1 MQYLCNIFTNKTEK
15 IMNRLLTVLCLLAWA
30 SFPVQAQDESLK
42 MRFDFENVSGTS
54 VTDNISGVTASLKG
68 VAKVV
73 ALGDLHVLDLGNG
86 TGYLDMTAAAGEVLA
101 AQGNHSIS
109 VYYRVDEAASLSGN
123 GYFLWAFSTQAACS
137 ATSGVYSAYRL
148 NAQRIASSTG
158 GYQNETGYSV
168 GTASPK
174 GRWMHVCFTQ
184 TGTTGRLYIDGQLQ
198 KAVTGMSTN
207 ATLYGTT
214 KPAYCWIGRAPFS
227 GDSYL
232 KQTLVADFRVYGTA
246 LTAAQVAELAAKT
259 AELDYAYDHGTPG
272 DMTALQAAIAYA
284 EDAIG
289 GDTSDYLPGAV
300 ANVEDMLTMA
310 QDMVADGTFSQTALD
325 KMATQLKAAVTAMKG
340 TAGKLFDTSDAVAA
354 GIYDTERGFRHPGG
368 MHTQQDFDR
377 IKAQLAAG
385 NATVKAAY
393 NVLKSAA
400 YAQPGVQ
407 TYPVESIVRGG
418 TGENYINAARG
429 ATMAYQNALRW
440 KIEDNEACAKAAVR
454 ILMAWANTTKQVTG
468 TSDQCLAVG
477 IYGYQFAQAAE
488 LMRDYEGWS
497 RTDFETFRRWMLRV
511 WYYPAIGFLRVRNGT
526 WENSDKW
533 WQAPGHYWSN
543 WGLCNAL
550 CVISIGILCDD
561 VFIYNQGMSFM
572 KYDQVG
578 TFRDPRTAN
587 PILND
592 GLTEFIGN
600 LVVTTSESDLETGAY
615 GRLGQTNESGRD
627 TGHPAMAMGL
637 AIDIAHTAWNQGDDL
652 FSYMDNRLAAG
663 IEYIAAQVLSVEGL
677 PWTNYSYGTNGIYY
691 TDSRCWTMTGP
702 CLGVQIRPCWGTVI
716 GHYEGVK
723 GVTMPFSEQVLAKM
737 GTDGGGTGGTSGSY
751 DQLGYSVLMNTRDV
765 QLCPEEQC
773 PTLLTPRFSF
783 ERKAT
788 SSNPSKPYSPLLKDY
803 GTSIDHSELG
813 GLKNTYTTD
822 NQTGVP
828 RGSVVTL
835 QPQLPDGEED
845 TGQWQWNTGETT
857 RDITVTADRSYMYRV
872 TYTNKSGIDSQQ
884 LFSIAVQG
892 DCEETPGLTPYIIY
906 DGKTLSNE
914 TTVAVSYGEEVT
926 LGLSGTRGFDTFLW
940 DDGSTAST
948 VTKTV
953 VRNRDVQLIYQN
965 QGGRK
970 TLVTFHLS
978 CESGVQ
984 TGIESVRCQNVI
996 NPSANS
1002 KYFDL
1007 QGRRL
1012 SGIPVRGIYLKDGR
1026 KHIAK

>member
-1 MQYLCNIFTNKTEK
+1 MNK
-15 IMNRLLTVLCLLAWA
+15 LLTVLCLLAWA

-68 VAKVV
+68 AAKVV

-86 TGYLDMTAAAGEVLA
+86 TGYLDMTAAAGKVLA
-101 AQGNHSIS
+101 AQGSHSIS

-123 GYFLWAFSTQAACS
+123 GYFLWAFSTQTACS

-198 KAVTGMSTN
+198 KAVTGMPTN

-227 GDSYL
+227 GDNYL
-232 KQTLVADFRVYGTA
+232 KQTLVADFRVYGAA
-246 LTAAQVAELAAKT
+246 LTAARVAELAAKT

-272 DMTALQAAIAYA
+272 DMSALQTAIAQT
-284 EDAIG
+284 EEAIS

-325 KMATQLKAAVTAMKG
+325 KMTTQLKAAITSMKA
-340 TAGKLFDTSDAVAA
+340 TEGKLFDMSDAVAA
-354 GIYDTERGFRHPGG
+354 GVYDTERGFRHPGG

-400 YAQPGVQ
+400 YAQPSVQ

-418 TGENYINAARG
+418 SGENYINAARG

-440 KIEDNEACAKAAVR
+440 KIEGNEACARAAVR

-468 TSDQCLAVG
+468 TSDACLAVG

-497 RTDFETFRRWMLRV
+497 RSDFETFRRWMLRV
-511 WYYPAIGFLRVRNGT
+511 WYYPAIGFLRGRNGT
-526 WENSDKW
+526 WENADKW

-600 LVVTTSESDLETGAY
+600 LVVTTSESDLETEAY

-627 TGHPAMAMGL
+627 TGHPAMAIGL

-663 IEYIAAQVLSVEGL
+663 IEYIAAQVLSVENL

-702 CLGVQIRPCWGTVI
+702 CLGVQIRPCWATVI

-765 QLCPEEQC
+765 QLCPEDQR
-773 PTLLTPRFSF
+773 PTLLTPRISF
-783 ERKAT
+783 ERTAT

-803 GTSIDHSELG
+803 GTTIEHSEMG

-857 RDITVTADRSYMYRV
+857 RDITITADRSYMYRV
-872 TYTNKSGIDSQQ
+872 TYTNSRGIESQQ

-906 DGKTLSNE
+906 NSKTLNNA
-914 TTVAVSYGEEVT
+914 TTVSVPYGEEVT

-940 DDGSTAST
+940 DDGTTAST

-970 TLVTFHLS
+970 TLFTFHLS
-978 CESGVQ
+978 CEGGSQ
-984 TGIESVRCQNVI
+984 TDIETVRCQNVI
-996 NPSANS
+996 NPSANN
-1002 KYFDL
+1002 KCFDL
-1007 QGRRL
+1007 QGRL
-1012 SGIPVRGIYLKDGR
+1012 MKGNPTRGIYIKDGR
-1026 KHIAK
+1026 KHTVK